1 MSGGGRRREEGGWAL
16 STKVFLAY
24 LDQEGGGEV
33 EGDEKRNRDT
43 VGKRE
48 KSKAQER
55 GEREALLRHGGS
67 MTMESS
73 CTLYH
78 ALRVDTDASPHF
90 PVGRVMY

>member
-43 VGKRE
+43 VGKCMAVAR
-48 KSKAQER
+48 Q
-55 GEREALLRHGGS
+55 HFS
-67 MTMESS
+67 MQ
-73 CTLYH
+73 
-78 ALRVDTDASPHF
+78 
-90 PVGRVMY
+90 

>member
-1 MSGGGRRREEGGWAL
+1 MTRGRC
-16 STKVFLAY
+16 LAT
-24 LDQEGGGEV
+24 LQV
-33 EGDEKRNRDT
+33 RLK
-43 VGKRE
+43 K

-55 GEREALLRHGGS
+55 GEREALLRHGDS

-78 ALRVDTDASPHF
+78 ALSVDTDASPHF